1 MGNMIRTLTHRIR
14 ERGAAAVESLIALPI
29 VIILMMGAAEWA
41 RVYEAKTTLDHA
53 AVQGARAGAV
63 DHAQPSAIQ
72 QGIARGMLPFYAP
85 RSGNLIQTQAELVAT
100 LGTQSRLRILNPT
113 PETFDDFG
121 LTENGRRVLPNS
133 DLKNRSTAIGASSG
147 LNIQDANLL
156 KVETTWGVELRMPF
170 IRQVISF
177 IGQGTTTP
185 GSFEHQLYR
194 NGMIPVSA
202 TTLVRMQSEAWENS
216 LMVSIADQGTERTQ
230 GGPQEQLATGGT
242 STPWGGQTGY
252 DGSLASSYVPDH
264 LGNGS
269 DFAHPDW
276 ADGHGQGGTGSDL
289 DTGDTG
295 GNSDTPPSDTG
306 NEDSN
311 PPGTDTPKGPEC
323 QTTWDD
329 PKYQVEECD
338 SWYCRGIGE
347 TFHNLAQGVKVAIHV
362 LGDFIEG
369 LIDGLGDQVKDLLE
383 ILEDPSV
390 LLDVAKAFATD
401 PIGTME
407 ELIGSVLDDVET
419 VMQCGPYDIGRIL
432 GQHINPAVAL
442 KVVGKLAKLSGNDSL
457 ARYADDLKHDIECAS
472 FPAGT
477 LIWTPTGPVPI
488 EQLSVGDRVESRNT
502 SGFTDAAQ
510 PIIQEL
516 SRTAPGY
523 QRIDTEFGTLT
534 ATPEH
539 PFWVQGKGWTEAKD
553 LEWEDPIATLEGDVV
568 AYGNTYVEEP
578 TQVYNFSVAN
588 TPNYFAGEAKAWVH
602 NANCEVPPPPRITH
616 IEDVGTQTLSDIT
629 NTQVKGMVGEAK
641 INRILREEHKM
652 EPMGNQNV
660 DYLRVESKNTFQDE
674 FNAYKGS
681 QGIDGI
687 YRGNDGKIYIVESK
701 ATGAKYAESCKA
713 SGLCMTKESGQ
724 QMSKDW
730 INQKRLE
737 KAGLDDD
744 EIEEVLQGL
753 KENDGT
759 VVRLY
764 GGTNAAG
771 NTKFYEIH
779 DQPGSTSRVKVDPAG
794 SPYQFYR

>member
-502 SGFTDAAQ
+502 SGFTDADQ

-602 NANCEVPPPPRITH
+602 NANC
-616 IEDVGTQTLSDIT
+616 VGTLVGSPQKLRANLDPEDNYLNKGWAAHHLITTQKAPGSDALREAAARGVYDQDSALNGIMLPMNKGALPPDGGIT
-629 NTQVKGMVGEAK
+629 RDPILPLHKSSHNGCGTGGCVDKSYQDYVEAK
-641 INRILREEHKM
+641 LKKLDESFETAEGAGTPWSDEKLAAEIQKVQRDIEADLLA
-652 EPMGNQNV
+652 G
-660 DYLRVESKNTFQDE
+660 RVF
-674 FNAYKGS
+674 
-681 QGIDGI
+681 
-687 YRGNDGKIYIVESK
+687 
-701 ATGAKYAESCKA
+701 
-713 SGLCMTKESGQ
+713 LCAPDKCGPQ
-724 QMSKDW
+724 AWQ
-730 INQKRLE
+730 
-737 KAGLDDD
+737 
-744 EIEEVLQGL
+744 
-753 KENDGT
+753 
-759 VVRLY
+759 
-764 GGTNAAG
+764 
-771 NTKFYEIH
+771 
-779 DQPGSTSRVKVDPAG
+779 
-794 SPYQFYR
+794 

>member
-41 RVYEAKTTLDHA
+41 RVYEAKTALDHA

-457 ARYADDLKHDIECAS
+457 ARYADDLEHDIECAS

-502 SGFTDAAQ
+502 SGFTDADQ

-602 NANCEVPPPPRITH
+602 NANCNLPNAKSPSGYRI
-616 IEDVGTQTLSDIT
+616 GASDGGPG
-629 NTQVKGMVGEAK
+629 KWAE
-641 INRILREEHKM
+641 INRPNTPAYRYEKQVTGA
-652 EPMGNQNV
+652 P
-660 DYLRVESKNTFQDE
+660 KNIEYDVNGVKFDGFDAE
-674 FNAYKGS
+674 RGVLLDAKRYKGWPKEGLKFS
-681 QGIDGI
+681 ENAVVKEGIKQARVAQDAGAAVEWHIATKEKADLVRKLFAERGIDI
-687 YRGNDGKIYIVESK
+687 KVFHTPD
-701 ATGAKYAESCKA
+701 
-713 SGLCMTKESGQ
+713 
-724 QMSKDW
+724 
-730 INQKRLE
+730 
-737 KAGLDDD
+737 
-744 EIEEVLQGL
+744 
-753 KENDGT
+753 
-759 VVRLY
+759 VVN
-764 GGTNAAG
+764 GG
-771 NTKFYEIH
+771 
-779 DQPGSTSRVKVDPAG
+779 
-794 SPYQFYR
+794 

>member
-252 DGSLASSYVPDH
+252 DGNLASSYVPDH

-295 GNSDTPPSDTG
+295 GNSEGDNSSDPLPDESDSSDTEEEPLCEVPPEEEVEEE
-306 NEDSN
+306 EDSSFF
-311 PPGTDTPKGPEC
+311 GDL
-323 QTTWDD
+323 WDD
-329 PKYQVEECD
+329 LIDLGKSAYDFVRGFWEGIKSQLSDIASIITDPVETAKGLYE
-338 SWYCRGIGE
+338 
-347 TFHNLAQGVKVAIHV
+347 
-362 LGDFIEG
+362 LGKAFIEDPEG
-369 LIDGLGDQVKDLLE
+369 VARMIFGDLYQD
-383 ILEDPSV
+383 
-390 LLDVAKAFATD
+390 F
-401 PIGTME
+401 
-407 ELIGSVLDDVET
+407 ET
-419 VMQCGPYDIGRIL
+419 VLECGAYDRGRIV
-432 GQHINPAVAL
+432 GEYINPVFML
-442 KVVGKLAKLSGNDSL
+442 KIATKLAKFDDVAEAI
-457 ARYADDLKHDIECAS
+457 ARAADDLGCPIGGSSNS
-472 FPAGT
+472 FAAGT
-477 LIWTPTGPVPI
+477 QVWTPDGFSPI
-488 EQLSVGDRVESRNT
+488 ESIQVGDLVQSR
-502 SGFTDAAQ
+502 SEQGFTDAVQQVTA
-510 PIIQEL
+510 L
-516 SRTAPGY
+516 SRRVSSDYY
-523 QRIDTEFGTLT
+523 QLVTETDSLKVTGG
-534 ATPEH
+534 H
-539 PFWVQGKGWTEAKD
+539 PVWVQAKGWVPAASVKPQD
-553 LEWEDPIATLEGDVV
+553 VIATVDGDASV
-568 AYGNTYVEEP
+568 YFISHIEEP
-578 TQVYNFSVAN
+578 LEVFNFSVAN
-588 TPNYFAGEAKAWVH
+588 TPSYFVGNGGLWVH
-602 NANCEVPPPPRITH
+602 NTTTCTLPERIDDLENRRLDDISVKTG
-616 IEDVGTQTLSDIT
+616 VGA
-629 NTQVKGMVGEAK
+629 VGEAK
-641 INRILREEHKM
+641 VNRILEEDLDM
-652 EPMGNQNV
+652 EPLGNQNLDWRKV
-660 DYLRVESKNTFQDE
+660 DDPQGWKDE
-674 FNAYKGS
+674 YAKYVGS
-681 QGIDGI
+681 TGIDSI
-687 YRGNDGKIYIVESK
+687 FRGKDGKIYIVESK
-701 ATGAKYAESCKA
+701 SSGSKDYESCKA
-713 SGLCMTKESGQ
+713 GSLCTTKGSGQ
-724 QMSKDW
+724 QMSQDW
-730 INQKRLE
+730 INRERLE
-737 KAGLDDD
+737 ASGLKPHEVDQVLEGLD
-744 EIEEVLQGL
+744 
-753 KENDGT
+753 ENDGS

-764 GGTNAAG
+764 AGTSASG
-771 NTKFYEIH
+771 QTKFYEIH
-779 DQPGSTSRVKVDPAG
+779 DRPGSTSKVTVDRAG
-794 SPYQFYR
+794 DEYEFYQ

>member
-457 ARYADDLKHDIECAS
+457 ARYADDLEHDIECAS

-553 LEWEDPIATLEGDVV
+553 LEWEDPIATLE
-568 AYGNTYVEEP
+568 
-578 TQVYNFSVAN
+578 
-588 TPNYFAGEAKAWVH
+588 
-602 NANCEVPPPPRITH
+602 
-616 IEDVGTQTLSDIT
+616 
-629 NTQVKGMVGEAK
+629 
-641 INRILREEHKM
+641 
-652 EPMGNQNV
+652 
-660 DYLRVESKNTFQDE
+660 
-674 FNAYKGS
+674 
-681 QGIDGI
+681 
-687 YRGNDGKIYIVESK
+687 
-701 ATGAKYAESCKA
+701 
-713 SGLCMTKESGQ
+713 
-724 QMSKDW
+724 
-730 INQKRLE
+730 
-737 KAGLDDD
+737 
-744 EIEEVLQGL
+744 
-753 KENDGT
+753 
-759 VVRLY
+759 
-764 GGTNAAG
+764 
-771 NTKFYEIH
+771 
-779 DQPGSTSRVKVDPAG
+779 
-794 SPYQFYR
+794 

>member
-276 ADGHGQGGTGSDL
+276 ADGHGHGQGGTGSDL

-457 ARYADDLKHDIECAS
+457 ARYADDLEHDIECAS

-488 EQLSVGDRVESRNT
+488 EQLSVGDRVESRNP
-502 SGFTDAAQ
+502 SGFTDADQ

-616 IEDVGTQTLSDIT
+616 IENVGTQTLSDIAD
-629 NTQVKGMVGEAK
+629 TQVKGMVGEAK
-641 INRILREEHKM
+641 VNRILREEHKM
-652 EPMGNQNV
+652 KPMGNQNV

-674 FNAYKGS
+674 FDAYRGS

-701 ATGAKYAESCKA
+701 ATGAKYPESCKA
-713 SGLCMTKESGQ
+713 GGLCTSNDGQ
-724 QMSKDW
+724 QMSRDWLNKD
-730 INQKRLE
+730 RLE
-737 KAGLDDD
+737 AAGLNSD
-744 EIEEVLQGL
+744 EIKEVQDGL
-753 KENDGT
+753 DNGNT
-759 VVRLY
+759 VRLY
-764 GGTNAAG
+764 AGTNANG
-771 NTKFYEIH
+771 KTKFYQIH
-779 DQPGSTSRVKVDPAG
+779 DQPGSTSRVKVDRAG
-794 SPYQFYR
+794 NPYQF